1 MSPEKTESFGEK
13 SPTIKHGRV
22 DSLTIYEITDYELDI
37 LAAGSPS
44 SLYLNFA
51 IFLFSIAG
59 SGVLALLT
67 ATFQSVLTQTV
78 AVVLTIVAG
87 IIGVLLL
94 LLWRRS
100 HTSITAIVKRIRDRV
115 PPAAAAIEGTSGESA
130 EA

>member
-22 DSLTIYEITDYELDI
+22 DSLTIYEITDYELDT

-44 SLYLNFA
+44 SIYLNFA
-51 IFLFSIAG
+51 IFLFSICG
-59 SGVLALLT
+59 SGILALLT
-67 ATFQSVLTQTV
+67 ATFQSVLAQTV
-78 AVVLTIVAG
+78 AVVLTILGGV
-87 IIGVLLL
+87 IGLLLL

-100 HTSITAIVKRIRDRV
+100 HTSITTIVKRIRDRV
-115 PPAAAAIEGTSGESA
+115 PPAEGANSSA